1 MPVPVQRLRRAFA
14 LSAAAIVLVV
24 AGFYVYAR
32 LRARPVSRGPAPRVS
47 SEVQQSTT
55 GYTYSY
61 SEGGRTVFTVR
72 ASRQVQLKQNGRIQ
86 LQDVSIVV
94 YGRQANRYDQIYGS
108 DFEYDPQSGEIS
120 APGEVN
126 IDLENDLEGP
136 LRPDQVPPRELKN
149 PIHLSTHGM
158 TFNRNTGFASATGAI
173 EFRVPQ
179 ASGSAVGAYYDSRAN
194 LLTLRSQV
202 RVKLA
207 GPRGATVH
215 ADHAVFT
222 KEPRQAELDS
232 VRVEQGERSLECQ
245 KLTFFLRDDNTLD
258 HVVASGDVRGAA
270 QGPTSAR
277 LSAPQADFRM
287 GARDLLRSAML
298 RGPVALELA
307 GETVASGTAGRAL
320 LDFGARNRLSKI
332 SAVDG
337 VRFTQPPRPAQGKSP
352 AAQGVDLAA
361 QGVDFFI
368 KEGKRLDQAVTA
380 GPAQITLLP
389 APGTAPAASTV
400 VTAAQFQASFDA
412 RNHLR
417 SLHGAPNARIVSATP
432 GKPDR
437 VSTSQSL
444 TVSFAPRGGIAG
456 VLQEGQV
463 QYSEGPR
470 TATAGQ
476 ARYLPADDTL
486 VLTGAP
492 RVSESGLTTT
502 AQTIRFDRRSGQATA
517 EGDVKS
523 TYVDLKPQPG
533 GALLASSDPIHVTAR
548 SATARQETGVARYSG
563 QARLWQGANI
573 VQAPVITFDRQHRTL
588 TAQAAGGELVSTV
601 FVEESE
607 KGKVIPVNVLSGR
620 LSYADA
626 GRQAHLEGGVTTKSA
641 DATLTADQA
650 TVVLVPRAEKAEPG
664 APPSA
669 SRVER
674 VVAEGHIRVQEG
686 GRQAQGDHLVYTP
699 GDGKFVLTGG
709 PPSIFDAEHGS
720 VTGDSLTFFSRDDR
734 VLVESK
740 GSTRTV
746 TRTRV
751 SK

>member
-1 MPVPVQRLRRAFA
+1 
-14 LSAAAIVLVV
+14 
-24 AGFYVYAR
+24 
-32 LRARPVSRGPAPRVS
+32 
-47 SEVQQSTT
+47 
-55 GYTYSY
+55 
-61 SEGGRTVFTVR
+61 
-72 ASRQVQLKQNGRIQ
+72 
-86 LQDVSIVV
+86 
-94 YGRQANRYDQIYGS
+94 
-108 DFEYDPQSGEIS
+108 
-120 APGEVN
+120 
-126 IDLENDLEGP
+126 
-136 LRPDQVPPRELKN
+136 
-149 PIHLSTHGM
+149 
-158 TFNRNTGFASATGAI
+158 
-173 EFRVPQ
+173 
-179 ASGSAVGAYYDSRAN
+179 
-194 LLTLRSQV
+194 
-202 RVKLA
+202 
-207 GPRGATVH
+207 
-215 ADHAVFT
+215 
-222 KEPRQAELDS
+222 
-232 VRVEQGERSLECQ
+232 
-245 KLTFFLRDDNTLD
+245 
-258 HVVASGDVRGAA
+258 
-270 QGPTSAR
+270 
-277 LSAPQADFRM
+277 
-287 GARDLLRSAML
+287 
-298 RGPVALELA
+298 
-307 GETVASGTAGRAL
+307 
-320 LDFGARNRLSKI
+320 
-332 SAVDG
+332 
-337 VRFTQPPRPAQGKSP
+337 
-352 AAQGVDLAA
+352 
-361 QGVDFFI
+361 
-368 KEGKRLDQAVTA
+368 
-380 GPAQITLLP
+380 
-389 APGTAPAASTV
+389 
-400 VTAAQFQASFDA
+400 
-412 RNHLR
+412 
-417 SLHGAPNARIVSATP
+417 
-432 GKPDR
+432 
-437 VSTSQSL
+437 
-444 TVSFAPRGGIAG
+444 

-626 GRQAHLEGGVTTKSA
+626 ERQAHLEGGVTTKSA